1 MTREES
7 KALTRT
13 RLLQAARN
21 VFLERGFHAAT
32 IETIADEAGFT
43 IGALYSNF
51 EGKGELFVAVF
62 EEYVARRADEVRGA
76 VAEYPLEDGQTSA
89 AAVRWMEQ
97 LAIEPQWFPVFVEF
111 WSHAV
116 RDEQLRRK
124 FAIPLEAVRV
134 AIGQIVERYTQQQG
148 IELSL
153 SSEQVGTAIN
163 ALGNGIA
170 LERLADPDAVPEGLF
185 GDFLAIFLRG
195 LEVGPAAELGEASA
209 QAAG

>member
-13 RLLQAARN
+13 RLLRAARN

-51 EGKGELFVAVF
+51 DGKGELFVAVF
-62 EEYVARRADEVRGA
+62 EEYVAERAQEVQDA
-76 VAEYPLEDGQTSA
+76 VAEYPLQDGQNSA

-97 LAIEPQWFPVFVEF
+97 LAIEPLWFPVFVEF
-111 WSHAV
+111 WSHAA
-116 RDEQLRRK
+116 RDEELRRK
-124 FAIPLEAVRV
+124 FAIPLDAVRV
-134 AIGQIVERYTQQQG
+134 AIGQIVERYAHQQG

-153 SSEQVGTAIN
+153 PAEQVGTAIK

-170 LERLADPDAVPEGLF
+170 LERLADPEAVPEALF

-195 LEVGPAAELGEASA
+195 LEAGPAAVLGEASA
-209 QAAG
+209 QPAG